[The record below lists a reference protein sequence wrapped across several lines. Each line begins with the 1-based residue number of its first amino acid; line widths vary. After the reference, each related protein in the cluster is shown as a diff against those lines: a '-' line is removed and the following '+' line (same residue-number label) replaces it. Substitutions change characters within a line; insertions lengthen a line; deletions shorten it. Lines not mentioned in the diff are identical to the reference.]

1 MRNLIS
7 GVVTVFALLMAGE
20 TLRGGSVVAPL
31 GKLNLEG
38 NTHNYYPYDIGGSPG
53 GAGDSQRY
61 QQAYEASDFA
71 SVPGPVLITQIAFR
85 PDAFLGRAFSVLLP
99 DIQINLS
106 TITLGADGL
115 SLVFANNLGPNDTIV
130 FARGPLSLSS
140 NFSGPVGGPM
150 DFDVV
155 ITLTTPFFYDP
166 AAGNLLMD
174 VRNFGGGTTTV
185 LDAESIGP
193 PTADSIGRVHT
204 TADSPGGVNSPNAGH
219 GDSAGLV
226 TQFTYSQVPEPGSA
240 CLFLVGAGLCY
251 ISRQRR
257 LRPPKL

>member
-7 GVVTVFALLMAGE
+7 GAVAALALLMAGE
-20 TLRGGSVVAPL
+20 SSRGASVVAPL

-38 NTHNYYPYDIGGSPG
+38 NGHNYYPYDIGATG

-71 SVPGPVLITQIAFR
+71 SVSGPVLITQIAFR
-85 PDAFLGRAFSVLLP
+85 PDAFIGRAFSMTLP

-115 SLVFANNLGPNDTIV
+115 SLVFANNLGLDDTIV

-140 NFSGPVGGPM
+140 TFTGPAGGPM

-155 ITLTTPFFYDP
+155 ITLTTPFYYDP

-185 LDAESIGP
+185 LDAESITG
-193 PTADSIGRVHT
+193 DSIGRVHT
-204 TADSPGGVNSPNAGH
+204 TFDSPGGVNSPNAGH
-219 GDSAGLV
+219 GDSQGLV
-226 TQFTYSQVPEPGSA
+226 TQFTYSPVPEPGSA
-240 CLFLVGAGLCY
+240 CLVVIGAGLCY

>member
-1 MRNLIS
+1 
-7 GVVTVFALLMAGE
+7 
-20 TLRGGSVVAPL
+20 
-31 GKLNLEG
+31 
-38 NTHNYYPYDIGGSPG
+38 
-53 GAGDSQRY
+53 
-61 QQAYEASDFA
+61 
-71 SVPGPVLITQIAFR
+71 LITQIAFR
-85 PDAFLGRAFSVLLP
+85 PDAFLGRAFSGILP

-115 SLVFANNLGPNDTIV
+115 SLVFANNLGLNDTIV

-193 PTADSIGRVHT
+193 PPPIRSDACIRRPIAPAASILRTPDTAIARVW
-204 TADSPGGVNSPNAGH
+204 
-219 GDSAGLV
+219 
-226 TQFTYSQVPEPGSA
+226 
-240 CLFLVGAGLCY
+240 
-251 ISRQRR
+251 
-257 LRPPKL
+257 